1 MSHLTKPKLTRSG
14 PRRPLREFVSQVHS
28 AQSAQKNPEPRFGL
42 FNLAQFVLGHITVPA
57 ARHTPES
64 KRRPQT
70 AIKWSGQ
77 LVSSRLIV
85 SRILCR
91 IQNQFQAM
99 WSLPPEGSL
108 QFSREDVGYQAN
120 D

>member
-1 MSHLTKPKLTRSG
+1 MSHLTKPKLNRSG
-14 PRRPLREFVSQVHS
+14 PRRPLRAFVSQVHS
-28 AQSAQKNPEPRFGL
+28 AQSAQKNAEPRFGL
-42 FNLAQFVLGHITVPA
+42 FDLAQFVLGHITVPA

-64 KRRPQT
+64 KRQPQT
-70 AIKWSGQ
+70 ATKWNRQ
-77 LVSSRLIV
+77 LRSNRLV
-85 SRILCR
+85 FRRVFSQ

-99 WSLPPEGSL
+99 WSLPPGGSL